1 MSCTVFALPWAL
13 AWIIGAAV
21 AQGVEASRSVN
32 GFDEEGLNI
41 TNYQTNNNDIQ
52 APCEEVQVISEK
64 QFLEKSL
71 ETPFMDKK
79 ILIKTL
85 SEHGIENLRE
95 NEFGQIRGKS
105 GEYELTFEKTEAD
118 KPYYLTIN
126 YLSTTDIETEI
137 SSIGSEYA
145 INAQEQSYNHI
156 VEKLQDNNMKIE
168 DEEVYDD
175 NTIVITVNLD

>member
-21 AQGVEASRSVN
+21 AQGVEVSRSVN

-71 ETPFMDKK
+71 ETPFMDKE

-85 SEHGIENLRE
+85 
-95 NEFGQIRGKS
+95 K
-105 GEYELTFEKTEAD
+105 
-118 KPYYLTIN
+118 
-126 YLSTTDIETEI
+126 
-137 SSIGSEYA
+137 
-145 INAQEQSYNHI
+145 
-156 VEKLQDNNMKIE
+156 
-168 DEEVYDD
+168 
-175 NTIVITVNLD
+175 